1 MYSFGLCI
9 KLNVVLSF
17 RLNNLRV
24 RTMWCEKTC
33 NVCYSVLI
41 VSSKFVFKA
50 EVIV

>member
-17 RLNNLRV
+17 RLNNLHV
-24 RTMWCEKTC
+24 RTMWYEKTC

-41 VSSKFVFKA
+41 ISLKFVFKA

>member
-24 RTMWCEKTC
+24 RTMWCEETC
-33 NVCYSVLI
+33 NVYYSMLF
-41 VSSKFVFKA
+41 VSLKFVFLA